1 MKRHFETPGARI
13 ALAIAL
19 SLLLHA
25 VLVFGPKLVELPPPE
40 PQLPPL
46 QARLEPLPTVRP
58 AAPKPSRRPAWPHP
72 GKPAAQAAPLA
83 LAGPDPAVEPAAE
96 PAPEPAPE
104 PPAPAP
110 PEPQPAPPPA
120 GPPPHPLPRQAQLT
134 FSVYK
139 GRDLTVGEA
148 RHKLVIGSDGHYD
161 LKVSMRTVGLAQ
173 LLKSFLM
180 EQHSQGRMDA
190 SGLRPETYSE
200 GRVNDEQ
207 SQTLTASFDWT
218 NHTLSFSAGHK
229 TALPDA
235 AQDMLSF
242 LYQLSQSPLDQPVLT
257 MYISNGKKLE
267 KYQLEIGQPGNVLTR
282 NGKLRALPLRKIH
295 APGEEGLEVWL
306 GLEYRL
312 LPVKIVQIDR
322 NGEIAGSMVISDI
335 RVSPD

>member
-1 MKRHFETPGARI
+1 MKLLPDTQSARI
-13 ALAIAL
+13 GVAIAL

-40 PQLPPL
+40 PLLPPL

-58 AAPKPSRRPAWPHP
+58 AAPAPTPKPRRPAQPV
-72 GKPAAQAAPLA
+72 AAAPVA
-83 LAGPDPAVEPAAE
+83 LTGPEPTPA
-96 PAPEPAPE
+96 PAPEPAPA
-104 PPAPAP
+104 PPAP
-110 PEPQPAPPPA
+110 PAPPPAPQPVPQPA

-148 RHKLVIGSDGHYD
+148 RHSLRIDADGHYE
-161 LKVSMRTVGLAQ
+161 LQVSMRTVGLAR

-180 EQHSQGRMDA
+180 EQHSRGLLDA
-190 SGLRPETYSE
+190 SGLRPDSYSE

-207 SQTLTASFDWT
+207 NQTLTASFDWA
-218 NHTLSFSAGHK
+218 NRTLSFSGGGSA
-229 TALPDA
+229 ALPGQ

-267 KYQLEIGQPGNVLTR
+267 KYQLEIGQPDNVLTR
-282 NGKLRALPLRKIH
+282 NGKLRALPLRKLH

-312 LPVKIVQIDR
+312 LPVKIVQLDR
-322 NGEIAGSMVISDI
+322 NGEIAGQMVVSDI